1 MRLAAFLLA
10 GCAFAQ
16 VEIPTIG
23 MMLDASGALRPVYGV
38 AGTFTLGPAQ
48 EGSKASA
55 VLDSGRLVTAYGTVF
70 VDGGELVVRRPDVSE
85 VRFAVSGIVALRAMS
100 KDWVQVMTS
109 GGSYALRVEPGRE
122 ALFTLPMTARAE
134 VRRR

>member
-1 MRLAAFLLA
+1 MRLAVFLLA

-23 MMLDASGALRPVYGV
+23 MMLDVSGALRPVYGV
-38 AGTFTLGPAQ
+38 AGNFTLGPAQ
-48 EGSKASA
+48 EAREAS
-55 VLDSGRLVTAYGTVF
+55 VLDSGPLVTAYGTVF
-70 VDGGELVVRRPDVSE
+70 VDGGELVVRRPDARE
-85 VRFAVSGIVALRAMS
+85 VRFALSGIVGLRAMS

-109 GGSYALRVEPGRE
+109 GGSYALRVERDRE
-122 ALFTLPMTARAE
+122 ALFVLPMTARAE

>member
-23 MMLDASGALRPVYGV
+23 MMVDASGALRPVYGV
-38 AGTFTLGPAQ
+38 AGNFTLGPPQ
-48 EGSKASA
+48 EVAETSA
-55 VLDSGRLVTAYGTVF
+55 VLDPTPLLTAYGAVF
-70 VDGGELVVRRPDVSE
+70 VDGDEVVLRRPDASE
-85 VRFAVSGIVALRAMS
+85 VRFLVSGIVALRAMS

-109 GGSYALRVEPGRE
+109 GGSYALRVEREQE
-122 ALFTLPMTARAE
+122 ALFVLPTTTRAE